1 MPKLNGNTQPVPGG
15 LAAYMQA
22 QEATRQ
28 QARSAVAVLANLP
41 GIVDVAAWYAQHT
54 ALLHQFLHHAV
65 KRVAAASAD
74 SHTHRVIQS
83 LGQTHAD
90 LQAHTAEIAGPG
102 VPRVLARDG
111 QHSIP
116 FGRLAEAR
124 AKVQV
129 VTEKL
134 AEFEV
139 RESWQPQ
146 FDAAWPQQE
155 ALANQFCK
163 EIAGRLGESTS
174 PLDPVRLLEMAQ
186 ALYAAERE
194 GTGP

>member
-1 MPKLNGNTQPVPGG
+1 MPEHKENTQAAPGG
-15 LAAYMQA
+15 LVAYMQA
-22 QEATRQ
+22 QEAAKRQ
-28 QARSAVAVLANLP
+28 AQSAATVLADMP
-41 GIVDVAAWYAQHT
+41 EIVDVAAWYAQHT
-54 ALLHQFLHHAV
+54 ALLHQFLHHAI
-65 KRVAAASAD
+65 KRVAVAPND
-74 SHTHRVIQS
+74 GHTQRMIQS

-90 LQAHTAEIAGPG
+90 LQVHTAKIAGPG
-102 VPRVLARDG
+102 IPRVLARDG
-111 QHSIP
+111 QHVIP

-129 VTEKL
+129 LTEEL
-134 AEFEV
+134 AEFAA

-155 ALANQFCK
+155 ALAIQFCQ
-163 EIAGRLGESTS
+163 EIAGRLGEPGS
-174 PLDPVRLLEMAQ
+174 PPDPVRLLEMAQ